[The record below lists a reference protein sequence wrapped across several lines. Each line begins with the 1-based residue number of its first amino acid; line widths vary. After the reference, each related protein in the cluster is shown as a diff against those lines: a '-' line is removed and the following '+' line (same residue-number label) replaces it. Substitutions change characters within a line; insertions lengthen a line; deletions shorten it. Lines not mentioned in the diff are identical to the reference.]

1 MENYYKIL
9 GLSPDANLQEVK
21 KAYRRLA
28 LKYHPDLQS
37 GNEDYFKKIVEAY
50 EMIRSHIDSRSS
62 RREMSPEEL
71 VRFYELLKAAA
82 EEKAK
87 QKAFARAARVRAKK
101 IEDQNRAYSIAVY
114 SLIGILVL
122 AFFSYKSYF
131 WFNDYQINRNPA
143 ETMAKVVGIENHRVV
158 YTFEVEDEVYEER
171 AYVKGSGVIMYASNG
186 MPLKL
191 GDEFVL
197 RYRKD
202 KPGYHDLNTYSV
214 ASHTFN
220 RYIDLASAAIL
231 QYSYNK
237 MEEEPDLIKKVEARC
252 MAYLIYQKFGIEGLA
267 SCYHFD
273 THPFDHFKD
282 NSLSWYFF
290 WDKDEVKEIREACR
304 IRKA

>member
-1 MENYYKIL
+1 MENYFKIL
-9 GLSPDANLQEVK
+9 GLSPDADLQEVK

-37 GNEDYFKKIVEAY
+37 GNEEHFKKIVEAY
-50 EMIRSHIDSRSS
+50 EMIRSHIKSRSS

-71 VRFYELLKAAA
+71 LRFYELLKAAA

-87 QKAFARAARVRAKK
+87 QKAFERAARVRAKK
-101 IEDQNRAYSIAVY
+101 IEDQNRAYSLAVY
-114 SLIGILVL
+114 SLIGIVVL

-131 WFNDYQINRNPA
+131 WIIDYEIDSNPA
-143 ETMAKVVGIENHRVV
+143 QTMAKVVGIENHRVV
-158 YTFEVEDEVYEER
+158 YQFVVGDEVYEER
-171 AYVKGSGVIMYASNG
+171 AYVKGSGIKMYAANG
-186 MPLKL
+186 MPLKI
-191 GDEFVL
+191 GDQFVL

-202 KPGYHDLNTYSV
+202 DPYFHDLNTYSV

-220 RYIDLASAAIL
+220 RYIDLASEAIL

-237 MEEEPDLIKKVEARC
+237 MEEEPNLIKKVEARC

-290 WDKDEVKEIREACR
+290 WDKDEVREIREACR
-304 IRKA
+304 IPQA